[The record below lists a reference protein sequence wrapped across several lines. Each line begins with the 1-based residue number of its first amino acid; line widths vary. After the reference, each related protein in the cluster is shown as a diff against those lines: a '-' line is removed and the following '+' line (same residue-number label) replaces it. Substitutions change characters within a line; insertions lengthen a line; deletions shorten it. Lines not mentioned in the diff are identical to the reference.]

1 MYFAEHR
8 FLGDSVDIH
17 QSLAEDPKS
26 PNGHT
31 ASTMHLTNGLAVS
44 YGEINGLAGDYFGL
58 DKPISSEPNHE
69 QMKKMFRRWFDM
81 LDFSPAGKLKAEA
94 IRKELNSTNE
104 KALAVMSANSDN
116 AADELAAVYKNN
128 PLDITHLEDVSKD
141 TRWAIGSTFMQLLEG
156 NVDHFAAEA
165 RATYDAGHAVA
176 LELAAEGHLDI
187 ALAVNGFAD
196 HFLED
201 SFAAG
206 HIRVP
211 RREIAEI
218 AKTNPISIP
227 SFSKIINASSNVM
240 HNEDGELGL
249 WLESPSG
256 EKWKSFGDGRLPG
269 KDNSSNA
276 TTTNLDQCLKAVK
289 QSIAEVHDA
298 YNNKKVIQPSEFAAW
313 HHAPIIAKVSEHP
326 QNHAPLLKV
335 QEGKLMRRVGG
346 VSSSNYKLTRDLGE
360 WVEFWTENFAQVEDQ
375 VKLMISKVWGR
386 AFG

>member
-1 MYFAEHR
+1 
-8 FLGDSVDIH
+8 
-17 QSLAEDPKS
+17 
-26 PNGHT
+26 
-31 ASTMHLTNGLAVS
+31 
-44 YGEINGLAGDYFGL
+44 
-58 DKPISSEPNHE
+58 
-69 QMKKMFRRWFDM
+69 
-81 LDFSPAGKLKAEA
+81 
-94 IRKELNSTNE
+94 
-104 KALAVMSANSDN
+104 
-116 AADELAAVYKNN
+116 
-128 PLDITHLEDVSKD
+128 
-141 TRWAIGSTFMQLLEG
+141 
-156 NVDHFAAEA
+156 
-165 RATYDAGHAVA
+165 
-176 LELAAEGHLDI
+176 
-187 ALAVNGFAD
+187 
-196 HFLED
+196 
-201 SFAAG
+201 
-206 HIRVP
+206 
-211 RREIAEI
+211 
-218 AKTNPISIP
+218 
-227 SFSKIINASSNVM
+227 M

-335 QEGKLMRRVGG
+335 QEGQLMRRVGG

>member
-1 MYFAEHR
+1 
-8 FLGDSVDIH
+8 
-17 QSLAEDPKS
+17 
-26 PNGHT
+26 
-31 ASTMHLTNGLAVS
+31 
-44 YGEINGLAGDYFGL
+44 
-58 DKPISSEPNHE
+58 
-69 QMKKMFRRWFDM
+69 M
-81 LDFSPAGKLKAEA
+81 LDFSAAGKLKAEA

-104 KALAVMSANSDN
+104 KALAVMSANSNN
-116 AADELAAVYKNN
+116 AADELSAVYKNN

-141 TRWAIGSTFMQLLEG
+141 MRWAIGSTFMQLLEG

-165 RATYDAGHAVA
+165 RAIYDAGHAVA

-218 AKTNPISIP
+218 AKTNPISVP
-227 SFSKIINASSNVM
+227 SFSKIINASSN
-240 HNEDGELGL
+240 
-249 WLESPSG
+249 LESPSG

-276 TTTNLDQCLKAVK
+276 TTTNLDQYLKAVK

-313 HHAPIIAKVSEHP
+313 HHALIIAKVSEHP
-326 QNHAPLLKV
+326 HNHAPLLKV